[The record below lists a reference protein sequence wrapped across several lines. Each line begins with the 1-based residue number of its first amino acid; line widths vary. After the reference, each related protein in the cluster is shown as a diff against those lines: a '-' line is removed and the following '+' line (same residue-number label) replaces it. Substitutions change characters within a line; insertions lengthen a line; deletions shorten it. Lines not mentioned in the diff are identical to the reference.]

1 MLYDASRL
9 SNADDS
15 LFDVKFWLAA
25 AATERTPG
33 GRGAALFIEHV
44 GQAWVLRHYQRGGF
58 MARLTADRYFWSGE
72 ERTRP
77 FREWRLLFEL
87 HQAGLPVPAPIA
99 ARYLR
104 GGLSYSGDLITERI
118 KGAQPVAALLASAPL
133 PEATWRAI
141 GQCIRRLHDAAVWH
155 ADLNAHNILIDA
167 AGRVSLVDFDRARRR
182 TPGRWRAANLARL
195 ERSLRKISSALPR
208 ERFLP
213 RDWAALRAGYESG
226 PAGVSG

>member
-15 LFDVKFWLAA
+15 LFEVKFWLAA
-25 AATERTPG
+25 AATARTPG

-44 GQAWVLRHYQRGGF
+44 GEAWVLRHYRRGGF
-58 MARLTADRYFWSGE
+58 MARLSADRYLWTGE

-99 ARYLR
+99 ARYVR
-104 GGLSYSGDLITERI
+104 QGLSYSGDLITVRI
-118 KGAQPVAALLASAPL
+118 SGAQPVSALLTHAPL
-133 PEATWRAI
+133 PATTWRAI
-141 GQCIRRLHDAAVWH
+141 GQCIRRLHDASVWH
-155 ADLNAHNILIDA
+155 ADLNAHNILIDS
-167 AGRVSLVDFDRARRR
+167 AGHVSLIDFDRARRR
-182 TPGRWRAANLARL
+182 APGRWRAANLARL
-195 ERSLRKISSALPR
+195 ERSLVKICGALPS
-208 ERFLP
+208 ERFTP

-226 PAGVSG
+226 PAGTSG